1 MTQNLN
7 PCREILRMS
16 GDLTILGMRPAF
28 RAPMPPPDG
37 AGRLLQVCS
46 NPQFK
51 FFGRNE
57 LDLFLI
63 DLAGTTLGHIEP

>member
-1 MTQNLN
+1 
-7 PCREILRMS
+7 MS
-16 GDLTILGMRPAF
+16 GDLTILK
-28 RAPMPPPDG
+28 
-37 AGRLLQVCS
+37 VCS

-51 FFGRNE
+51 LFGRNE